1 MISEELIQAYLTTT
15 YRVDQLNVS
24 IRIGQI
30 DEGLEGILEKH
41 GCDEWAFITAYNA
54 FSVLLKEDVNAM
66 RHLQLLRDVSSFT
79 FFDGEGVGEDPAWK
93 PEKSLLI
100 IGIDRESAKELGLK
114 YGQNAIVVGSK
125 SQVAELLV
133 LMTDL

>member
-1 MISEELIQAYLTTT
+1 MISEELMQAYLTTT

-30 DEGLEGILEKH
+30 NERLEGILEEH
-41 GCDEWAFITAYNA
+41 GCNEWAFITAYNP

-79 FFDGEGVGEDPAWK
+79 FFEGEGVGEDPAWK

-100 IGIDRESAKELGLK
+100 IGIGRESAKELGLK
-114 YGQNAIVVGSK
+114 YGQNAIVVGRKAK
-125 SQVAELLV
+125 SSELLV
-133 LMTDL
+133 LMNN